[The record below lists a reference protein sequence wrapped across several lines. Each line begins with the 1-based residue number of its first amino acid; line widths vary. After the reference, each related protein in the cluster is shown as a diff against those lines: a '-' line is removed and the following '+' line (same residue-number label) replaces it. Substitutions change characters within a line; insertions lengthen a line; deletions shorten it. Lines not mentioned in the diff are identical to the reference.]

1 MGVRSKVARL
11 LSGEAAGGVVLIAAA
26 AAALIIANSQFSK
39 RYFVTVAYELGPLTV
54 GHWINDAL
62 MAIFFLFVGLEIKRE
77 ALEGQLTTWSQR
89 ILPGI
94 AALGGMA
101 GPALIYLAFN
111 HGDPGAM
118 RGWAIPTATDIAFA
132 LGVLALL
139 GERVPPSLKLF
150 LTALAIIDDLGAVII
165 IACFYTSGLSIVDF
179 AGAAIVLCGMWLL
192 NRRNVATLW
201 PYLILGVV
209 LWIFV
214 YRSGIHATLAGVAM
228 AMMIPMRL
236 SPTKGGEPRLSPL
249 HRLEHSLHLVVP
261 FAVVPLFGF
270 ANAGVVLTGLSPS
283 TFTAPITLGIA
294 VALVVGKLAGVLGSS
309 LLAVACGWAQFPK
322 GARLHHFVGVALLCG
337 IGFTMSLFI
346 GLLAFESDPTLQT
359 QMKVGIIAGSLVAA
373 VAGSLMIL
381 AGSRR
386 SKSS

>member
-1 MGVRSKVARL
+1 
-11 LSGEAAGGVVLIAAA
+11 
-26 AAALIIANSQFSK
+26 
-39 RYFVTVAYELGPLTV
+39 
-54 GHWINDAL
+54 

-94 AALGGMA
+94 AAFGGMA

-111 HGDPGAM
+111 HSDAGAM

-139 GERVPPSLKLF
+139 GARVPPSLKLF

-165 IACFYTSGLSIVDF
+165 IACFYTSGLSIMDF

-192 NRRNVATLW
+192 NRRHVATLW

-228 AMMIPMRL
+228 AMVIPMRS
-236 SPTKGGEPRLSPL
+236 SPATEAEPRRSPL
-249 HRLEHSLHLVVP
+249 HRRDRSPQPEDAEADHSRSLPASSWTPVAQKHGRSARSQSRHRP
-261 FAVVPLFGF
+261 SQGA
-270 ANAGVVLTGLSPS
+270 ALTTCDP
-283 TFTAPITLGIA
+283 T
-294 VALVVGKLAGVLGSS
+294 
-309 LLAVACGWAQFPK
+309 
-322 GARLHHFVGVALLCG
+322 RL
-337 IGFTMSLFI
+337 SLF
-346 GLLAFESDPTLQT
+346 
-359 QMKVGIIAGSLVAA
+359 
-373 VAGSLMIL
+373 
-381 AGSRR
+381 
-386 SKSS
+386 